1 MLAYAG
7 VTVMPQGTSP
17 DSSAA
22 ADHAAKLDI
31 ADTVPLML
39 RAVLRTVKAN
49 KFDTSFATAISG
61 RSTEISCCTAAPW
74 LSVFD

>member
-7 VTVMPQGTSP
+7 VTVMPQGASP
-17 DSSAA
+17 NISAA

-39 RAVLRTVKAN
+39 RAALRTVKAN
-49 KFDTSFATAISG
+49 KFDISFAAAISG
-61 RSTEISCCTAAPW
+61 ISTEISWYTAAPW
-74 LSVFD
+74 LSVSD